1 MPRQPSPRPV
11 AAGPAPSRRRNPGRR
26 LVGVIAAELLPSG
39 VSYTLIPSTH
49 GRPAPLPSGDCAG
62 SSRTRITS
70 AKTGLP
76 LGLADADRSAGS
88 PVVLD
93 GIARYGWVSTHS
105 GPHWRYNA
113 CTADGPSLV
122 QNADDTVSLGRG
134 GPEPDIWTVEPA
146 ADPGTYTIVGRGG
159 CVTAGIPGRQVK
171 VQECVAGDAAQQ
183 WRLSDIG

>member
-1 MPRQPSPRPV
+1 MI
-11 AAGPAPSRRRNPGRR
+11 AAGVLLGGVSFA
-26 LVGVIAAELLPSG
+26 LVQNAAERSG
-39 VSYTLIPSTH
+39 P
-49 GRPAPLPSGDCAG
+49 PPSGDCAG
-62 SSRTRITS
+62 GSRTRITS
-70 AKTGLP
+70 AKTDLP

-93 GIARYGWVSTHS
+93 GIARYGWVGTHS

-113 CTADGPSLV
+113 CTADGPPLV

-134 GPEPDIWTVEPA
+134 GSESDIWTVEPT

-159 CVTAGIPGRQVK
+159 CVTAGSPGRQVK

-183 WRLSDIG
+183 WRFSDIG